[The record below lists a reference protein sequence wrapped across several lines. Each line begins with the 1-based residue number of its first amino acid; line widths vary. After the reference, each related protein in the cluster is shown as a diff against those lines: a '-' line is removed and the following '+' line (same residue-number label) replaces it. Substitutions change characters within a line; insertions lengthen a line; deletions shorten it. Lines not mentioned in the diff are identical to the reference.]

1 MTEYE
6 KKCNCKGNDSEDAAP
21 GVRICLECGRQWEV
35 EE

>member
-6 KKCNCKGNDSEDAAP
+6 KKCNCTGNDSEESAP

-35 EE
+35 KE